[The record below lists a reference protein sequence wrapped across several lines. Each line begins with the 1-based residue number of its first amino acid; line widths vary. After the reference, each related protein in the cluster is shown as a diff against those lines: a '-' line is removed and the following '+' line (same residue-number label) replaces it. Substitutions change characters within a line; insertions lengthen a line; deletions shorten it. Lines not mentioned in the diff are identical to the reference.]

1 MDTVAT
7 RPRLPREARGLSCGR
22 IDAVEAVRL
31 RGDAIAATALSDTPG
46 RPRLGPKRL
55 KIGTETSH
63 DLA

>member
-7 RPRLPREARGLSCGR
+7 RPRLPHETRRLSCGR

-31 RGDAIAATALSDTPG
+31 RGDAIAAAARSDTPG

-55 KIGTETSH
+55 KFGPETSH
-63 DLA
+63 DLV